1 MHSRLI
7 NYRIFERDTIHS
19 MHVVISIWPWGLT
32 RTKTY
37 EEFTLMSD
45 PRSLLLK
52 THSASTIKEKNHE
65 GTEFYF
71 NMKN

>member
-1 MHSRLI
+1 
-7 NYRIFERDTIHS
+7 
-19 MHVVISIWPWGLT
+19 
-32 RTKTY
+32 
-37 EEFTLMSD
+37 MSD

-52 THSASTIKEKNHE
+52 AHSASNIKEKNHE